1 MHVDY
6 VMNVIEVLRT
16 LRNSFCVHDRCK
28 CKLCIVDLAPRVVA
42 LEPRIADLAA
52 KSTIA

>member
-16 LRNSFCVHDRCK
+16 LRNSFCVHDRRK
-28 CKLCIVDLAPRVVA
+28 CKLCIADLAPRKVD
-42 LEPRIADLAA
+42 LEPKIGDLAA
-52 KSTIA
+52 KSTMV